1 MPTKS
6 VTRKPR
12 RPKSGSTIKLTYV
25 CFVLDESGS
34 MEICRDATI
43 DGFNEQVNAVR
54 QNAKAGGKTS
64 VSMFRF
70 GCPPNSSPQES
81 YFDKSVSDLLRISRE
96 TYSPFGNTPM
106 YDAIGLALT
115 RLETLPQTDNTGFL
129 VIVVSDGQEN
139 ASRKWTSAR
148 LAEKVKALQNTGK
161 WTFVYIGANQDLTKV
176 QETFGLHA
184 GNMMGYNS
192 TVIGTQSMYD
202 ASVQNTA
209 SYFQNVRG
217 MESTMTTMFNV
228 VKPNVVVEEKIT
240 TVSVR
245 R

>member
-6 VTRKPR
+6 ATRKPR
-12 RPKSGSTIKLTYV
+12 LSKAGSSTKLTYV

-34 MEICRDATI
+34 MGSCRDATI

-54 QNAKAGGKTS
+54 QNAKSGGKTS
-64 VSMFRF
+64 VSLFRF
-70 GCPPNSSPQES
+70 GCPPDSLPREF
-81 YFDKSVSDLLRISRE
+81 YFDKPVSDLLGISRE
-96 TYSPFGNTPM
+96 TYSPHGNTPM

-139 ASRKWTSAR
+139 ASQEWTSGR
-148 LAEKVKALQNTGK
+148 LAEKVKALQDSGK
-161 WTFVYIGANQDLTKV
+161 WTFVYIGANQDLTQV
-176 QETFGLHA
+176 RETFGLHV
-184 GNMMGYNS
+184 GNMMGYDS
-192 TVIGTQSMYD
+192 TVIGTQRMYD

-217 MESTMTTMFNV
+217 MDSTMTTMFNV
-228 VKPNVVVEEKIT
+228 AKPDVVVEKKII
-240 TVSVR
+240 TVRMR

>member
-6 VTRKPR
+6 ATRKPR
-12 RPKSGSTIKLTYV
+12 RSKASSTTKLTYV

-34 MEICRDATI
+34 MGICRDATI
-43 DGFNEQVNAVR
+43 DGFNEQTNAVR
-54 QNAKAGGKTS
+54 QNAKSGGKTS
-64 VSMFRF
+64 ISLFRF
-70 GCPPNSSPQES
+70 GCPPNSHPREF
-81 YFDKSVSDLLRISRE
+81 YFDKPVSDLLGISRE
-96 TYSPFGNTPM
+96 TYSPYGNTPM

-139 ASRKWTSAR
+139 ASQEWSSAR

-161 WTFVYIGANQDLTKV
+161 WTFVYIGANQDLTQV
-176 QETFGLHA
+176 RETFGLHA
-184 GNMMGYNS
+184 GNMMAYDGS
-192 TVIGTQSMYD
+192 VVGTRRMYC

-209 SYFQNVRG
+209 AYFQNVRG
-217 MESTMTTMFNV
+217 MESTMTTAFNV
-228 VKPNVVVEEKIT
+228 VQPDVVVEEKIT
-240 TVSVR
+240 TVRVR